1 MVEAPSADG
10 GWDMADDQPVDFPA
24 TGVDAEYLLETFLE
38 NTPDHMYIK
47 DLDGRFT
54 QISASL
60 GRWMGLADPQRAIGL
75 TDFDFFAAA
84 HAEPARAAELEI
96 MRTGTP
102 IVGLEE
108 RELWPD
114 GRVTWVSTTKVP
126 LRSRDQRMIGI
137 FGLSRDIT
145 ERKLADER
153 AQEQSDQ
160 LETLAAKLEQL
171 SLEDGL
177 TDLYNR
183 RGLDLLGGN
192 AVARAA
198 RDGSPLCVLFMDLD
212 GLKTINDGQGH
223 AAGDTALIT
232 AAAILRATVRETD
245 IVARIGGDEFA
256 AVLVGVTAVEAEEL
270 CERVRRAAYASTPG
284 EHPLTVSIGVAAL
297 ERGELDSLDELIAAA
312 DSAMYRSRRL
322 RRRRRPEQRPAS

>member
-1 MVEAPSADG
+1 M
-10 GWDMADDQPVDFPA
+10 
-24 TGVDAEYLLETFLE
+24 LETFLE

-60 GRWMGLADPQRAIGL
+60 GRWMGLDDPQRAVGL
-75 TDFDFFAAA
+75 TDFDFFAPS
-84 HAEPARAAELEI
+84 HAGPARAAELEI

-102 IVGLEE
+102 IIGLEE
-108 RELWPD
+108 REEWPD

-145 ERKLADER
+145 ARKLADER
-153 AQEQSDQ
+153 AQAQADQ
-160 LETLAAKLEQL
+160 LEALAAQLEQL
-171 SLEDGL
+171 SLEDEL

-212 GLKTINDGQGH
+212 GLKTINDGFGH

-256 AVLVGVTAVEAEEL
+256 AVLVGVSALEAEEL
-270 CERVRRAAYASTPG
+270 CERVRRAAYASAPG

-297 ERGELDSLDELIAAA
+297 QPGELDTLDELIAAA
-312 DSAMYRSRRL
+312 DSAMYATRRQ
-322 RRRRRPEQRPAS
+322 RRRARGRAPEHRPAG

>member
-1 MVEAPSADG
+1 MS
-10 GWDMADDQPVDFPA
+10 DDQPADQSVDLYP
-24 TGVDAEYLLETFLE
+24 TGTDAHYLLETFLE

-60 GRWMGLADPQRAIGL
+60 GRWMGLDDPQRAVGL
-75 TDFDFFAAA
+75 TDFDFFAPS

-102 IVGLEE
+102 VVGLEE
-108 RELWPD
+108 REEWPD

-126 LRSRDQRMIGI
+126 LRSRDRQMIGI

-153 AQEQSDQ
+153 AQEQSEQ
-160 LETLAAKLEQL
+160 LAELAAQLEQL
-171 SLEDGL
+171 SLEDEL

-198 RDGSPLCVLFMDLD
+198 REGSPLSVLFMDLD
-212 GLKTINDGQGH
+212 GLKTINDGFGH
-223 AAGDTALIT
+223 AAGDCALVI
-232 AAAILRATVRETD
+232 AATILRDTVRATD
-245 IVARIGGDEFA
+245 IVGRIGGDEFA
-256 AVLVGVTAVEAEEL
+256 AVLVGVSALEAEEL
-270 CERVRRAAYASTPG
+270 CERVRRAASASAPS
-284 EHPLTVSIGVAAL
+284 EHPLTVSIGVAGL
-297 ERGELDSLDELIAAA
+297 QQGDVETLDELIAAA
-312 DSAMYRSRRL
+312 DRAMYDGRRM
-322 RRRRRPEQRPAS
+322 RRRARGGRAPERHPAA

>member
-1 MVEAPSADG
+1 MTRRASTPEI
-10 GWDMADDQPVDFPA
+10 
-24 TGVDAEYLLETFLE
+24 DAEYLLETFLE

-54 QISASL
+54 QLSASL
-60 GRWMGLADPQRAIGL
+60 GRWMGLDDPQRAVGL
-75 TDFDFFAAA
+75 TDFDFFAAS

-96 MRTGTP
+96 MRTGMP
-102 IVGLEE
+102 IIGLEE
-108 RELWPD
+108 REEWPD

-153 AQEQSDQ
+153 AQAQADQ
-160 LETLAAKLEQL
+160 LETLAAQLEQL
-171 SLEDGL
+171 SLEDEL

-212 GLKTINDGQGH
+212 GLKTINDGFGH
-223 AAGDTALIT
+223 AAGDTALVT
-232 AAAILRATVRETD
+232 AAADPARHRARD
-245 IVARIGGDEFA
+245 RHRRPHRRR
-256 AVLVGVTAVEAEEL
+256 
-270 CERVRRAAYASTPG
+270 RVRRRAGRRLGPRGRGAVRARARAAYASAPG
-284 EHPLTVSIGVAAL
+284 EHP
-297 ERGELDSLDELIAAA
+297 
-312 DSAMYRSRRL
+312 
-322 RRRRRPEQRPAS
+322 

>member
-1 MVEAPSADG
+1 MS
-10 GWDMADDQPVDFPA
+10 DDQPVDSHA
-24 TGVDAEYLLETFLE
+24 SGIDAEFLLETFLE

-60 GRWMGLADPQRAIGL
+60 GRWMGIDDPQLAVGL

-96 MRTGTP
+96 MRTGVP
-102 IVGLEE
+102 VIGVEE
-108 RELWPD
+108 REEWPD

-145 ERKLADER
+145 ERKLADHR
-153 AQEQSDQ
+153 AQEQADQ
-160 LETLAAKLEQL
+160 LERLAAQLEQL
-171 SLEDGL
+171 SLEDEL

-183 RGLDLLGGN
+183 RGLDLLGSN

-198 RDGSPLCVLFMDLD
+198 REGSPLCVLFLDLD
-212 GLKTINDGQGH
+212 GLKTINDGYGH
-223 AAGDTALIT
+223 AAGDTALVT
-232 AAAILRATVRETD
+232 AAAVLRATVRETD

-256 AVLVGVTAVEAEEL
+256 AILVGVSALEAEEL
-270 CERVRRAAYASTPG
+270 CERVRQAAYASAPG
-284 EHPLTVSIGVAAL
+284 EHPLTVSIGVAEL
-297 ERGELDSLDELIAAA
+297 RQGELDTLDDLIASA
-312 DSAMYRSRRL
+312 DRAMYAERRL
-322 RRRRRPEQRPAS
+322 RRRRSGRRPARHPAG